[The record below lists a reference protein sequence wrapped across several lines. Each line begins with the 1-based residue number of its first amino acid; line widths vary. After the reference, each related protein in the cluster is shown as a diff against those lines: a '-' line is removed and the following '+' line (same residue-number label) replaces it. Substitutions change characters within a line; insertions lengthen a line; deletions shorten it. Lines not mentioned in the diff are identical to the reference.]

1 MILAGNQML
10 LRMRIFIINIAGL
23 LVRPVGRTIPF
34 QGRNMKG
41 KLATLPMSYRLAVTS
56 RVLAAVFGGYLVA
69 ALASVTLTMWLPL
82 SRAEAV
88 VTGMTISFLV
98 YLVAVLWCFACRTAW
113 SAWVGLLVPSVIL
126 ATVSGAAR
134 GLGFA

>member
-1 MILAGNQML
+1 ML
-10 LRMRIFIINIAGL
+10 LRMRIFIINIARL
-23 LVRPVGRTIPF
+23 LVRLYRLDVFSFHGRK
-34 QGRNMKG
+34 MKG
-41 KLATLPMSYRLAVTS
+41 KLASLPMSYRLAITS

-69 ALASVTLTMWLPL
+69 ALASVALTLWLPL

-134 GLGFA
+134 GLGYA

>member
-1 MILAGNQML
+1 
-10 LRMRIFIINIAGL
+10 
-23 LVRPVGRTIPF
+23 
-34 QGRNMKG
+34 MKA

-69 ALASVTLTMWLPL
+69 ALASVTLTM
-82 SRAEAV
+82 
-88 VTGMTISFLV
+88 
-98 YLVAVLWCFACRTAW
+98 CFACRTAW

-126 ATVSGAAR
+126 ATISGAAR

>member
-1 MILAGNQML
+1 ML
-10 LRMRIFIINIAGL
+10 LRMRIFIINIARL
-23 LVRPVGRTIPF
+23 LVRLYRLDFFSF

-41 KLATLPMSYRLAVTS
+41 KLASLPMSYRLAITS

-69 ALASVTLTMWLPL
+69 ALASVGLTLWLPL

-98 YLVAVLWCFACRTAW
+98 YLVAVLWCFACRSAW

-134 GLGFA
+134 GLGYA